1 MGRRAAFI
9 RPPLKR
15 RTMALDKLLEQ
26 YLARFSSLNRAPN
39 ARLGRAPHKPVLLLT
54 LLDAVDQGLINEN
67 FVPITPELAAL
78 FRQNW
83 QALVPPGT
91 WHEKMNL
98 PFRHLLHEGF
108 WELIKDGQPQ
118 TAGMV
123 GEPSSL
129 LQLALRIDGG
139 RFSPDLWLLLQEPT
153 ARAALRSQLLD
164 TYFAE
169 AELLPAAQ
177 PADILAREAARL
189 LTEAK
194 AKFRIRPPR
203 EEADV
208 DSFVRHSLFPSVVK
222 NLYGQACAV
231 CRADTR
237 TDTGKMLVD
246 AAHILPFAEHHNDDP
261 RNGLALCKNHH
272 WGFDAGA
279 FGISDEYRIV
289 ASKRIAEAVPLVTG
303 EIMLTLPL
311 KSEYAPA
318 VEALRWHRHHV
329 FLR

>member
-1 MGRRAAFI
+1 
-9 RPPLKR
+9 
-15 RTMALDKLLEQ
+15 
-26 YLARFSSLNRAPN
+26 
-39 ARLGRAPHKPVLLLT
+39 
-54 LLDAVDQGLINEN
+54 
-67 FVPITPELAAL
+67 
-78 FRQNW
+78 
-83 QALVPPGT
+83 
-91 WHEKMNL
+91 MNL
-98 PFRHLLHEGF
+98 PFRHLLHDGF

-118 TAGMV
+118 TAAMV

-129 LQLALRIDGG
+129 LQLGLRVDGG
-139 RFSPDLWLLLQEPT
+139 RFSSDLWILLQDPA
-153 ARAALRSQLLD
+153 ARAALRSQLLH

-169 AELLPAAQ
+169 AELSPAAQ

-208 DSFVRHSLFPSVVK
+208 GSFVRHSLFPSVVK

-237 TDTGKMLVD
+237 TDTGRVLVD

-261 RNGLALCKNHH
+261 RNGIALCKNHH

-279 FGISDEYRIV
+279 FGVSDDYRIV
-289 ASKRIAEAVPLVTG
+289 VSKRTVEAMPLVTG
-303 EIMLTLPL
+303 GIMLTLPL